1 MSPPPAGPTALPV
14 RRRWQVLPRAA
25 IGLLLFAA
33 GPEGQAAVTV
43 HSRSG
48 QFIVHSDRSTPPSL
62 SQIGPGGTN
71 NLVALYPDPVAVSCE
86 RIKSALLA
94 ELGRPDRW
102 RGKIHVTIDPR
113 GQPVAFPTA
122 VGLRYGDGWHY
133 ALRLPREL
141 EGPALIRGVV
151 HALLSEI
158 ANRTPGPAAPEIP
171 IWLVEALTGQI
182 LGRVGPDPLARPN
195 RVTGRYG
202 VGIGQ
207 LQAALTDRAI
217 AEENRQLLRTLHSRP
232 LLTFEE
238 LSLPSADLLRGEAL
252 EHYRACAQVFFVSLR
267 QLPGGPQAFA
277 QFLSLLPQHLNW
289 QTAFLIA
296 FHPHFSRLLDVEK
309 WWALG
314 AQELRAA
321 VGSSMLSA
329 PTGLLWLEDLLG
341 FLVDIQETAETPR
354 QRRFVPLISVLID
367 WSAPLQNR
375 LLPIRVRQLRQLAAS
390 LPPEVKDLASAYA
403 NTLQNYLDQR
413 ERLRTQPSLPG
424 LTAAQGAANLR
435 DTVARLEAL
444 HTQRLEMRTRLGLP

>member
-1 MSPPPAGPTALPV
+1 M
-14 RRRWQVLPRAA
+14 
-25 IGLLLFAA
+25 
-33 GPEGQAAVTV
+33 TV

-71 NLVALYPDPVAVSCE
+71 TLIALHPDPVAVSCE

-94 ELGRPDRW
+94 ELGRPDHW

-113 GQPVAFPTA
+113 GQPIPFPTA
-122 VGLRYGDGWHY
+122 IGLRYGDGWHY

-141 EGPALIRGVV
+141 EGPALVRGVV

-195 RVTGRYG
+195 RVTSRYG

-217 AEENRQLLRTLHSRP
+217 AQENLELLRTLHSRP
-232 LLTFEE
+232 LLSFEE
-238 LSLPSADLLRGEAL
+238 LSLPTTDHLQGQAL
-252 EHYRACAQVFFVSLR
+252 EHYRACAQVCFVSLR
-267 QLPGGPQAFA
+267 RLPGGPQAFA
-277 QFLSLLPQHLNW
+277 HFLSRLPQHLNW
-289 QTAFLIA
+289 QTAFLVA
-296 FHPHFSRLLDVEK
+296 FHAHFTRLLDVEK

-321 VGSSMLSA
+321 VGSSVLSA

-341 FLVDIQETAETPR
+341 FLVDLQETADTPR
-354 QRRFVPLISVLID
+354 QRRFVPLISVLIE

-375 LLPIRVRQLRQLAAS
+375 LLPIRVRQLRQLATS
-390 LPPEVKDLASAYA
+390 VPPDVKDLVTAYA

-413 ERLRTQPSLPG
+413 ERQRTHPSLPG
-424 LTAAQGAANLR
+424 LAASRSAANLR

-444 HTQRLEMRTRLGLP
+444 HTQRLEFRTRLGLP